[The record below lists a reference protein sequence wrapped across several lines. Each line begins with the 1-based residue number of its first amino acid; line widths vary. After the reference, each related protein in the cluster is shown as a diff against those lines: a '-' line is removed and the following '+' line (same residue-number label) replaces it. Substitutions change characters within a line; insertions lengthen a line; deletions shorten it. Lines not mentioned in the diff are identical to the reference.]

1 MEDWSRH
8 MKMITNAGWRIHRL
22 LAFAVIASMISC
34 ASAGTA
40 AAQAG
45 STGGSIGKQDKSIS
59 GSERAAV
66 PRPAKTQRQGR
77 SKPSPAPSRSP
88 QTSCR
93 SIVGTWASWA
103 SGIYGKKDTK
113 IKADGTIEH
122 PTSKGTWSCAGGEY
136 IHTWDSFGVRGPYT
150 LSPDGKRLIKIQDGS
165 VSFSRN

>member
-1 MEDWSRH
+1 MNTIPNNGRP
-8 MKMITNAGWRIHRL
+8 TRIHRL
-22 LAFAVIASMISC
+22 LASAVIAAAITW

-45 STGGSIGKQDKSIS
+45 SAGGTIGKQDKSIS

-66 PRPAKTQRQGR
+66 PRPARNQREGRNKRSPASGR
-77 SKPSPAPSRSP
+77 SSG
-88 QTSCR
+88 TSCR

-113 IKADGTIEH
+113 INADGTITH
-122 PTSKGTWSCAGGEY
+122 PTSKGTWSCTAGKY
-136 IHTWDSFGVRGPYT
+136 LHVWDSFGVRGPYT
-150 LSPDGKRLIKIQDGS
+150 LSPDGKRLIKIKDGS